1 MFAIASL
8 SIYWALKDRFRTS
21 LLLIASYVFYCF
33 WDWRFTTLLLFLTVS
48 NYYLTKRMHEIESI
62 KIKKYLLTLCLTQNL
77 LILFLF
83 KYFNFFIDGAQK
95 LFDYAGFYL
104 DVPTIKI
111 LLPLGLS
118 FFIFQASSYI
128 IDVYRGTIAPEKSL
142 INFATFVVYFPHM
155 AAGPIMPARILLPQ
169 ISARKVAPGFAHV
182 QSAFF

>member
-1 MFAIASL
+1 M
-8 SIYWALKDRFRTS
+8 YK
-21 LLLIASYVFYCF
+21 
-33 WDWRFTTLLLFLTVS
+33 
-48 NYYLTKRMHEIESI
+48 IESG
-62 KIKKYLLTLCLTQNL
+62 KIKKYLLAFCLIQNL
-77 LILFLF
+77 LILFVF
-83 KYFNFFIDGAQK
+83 KYFNFFIDGMQK
-95 LFDYAGFYL
+95 IFSSIGFDL
-104 DVPTIKI
+104 DLPTIKI